1 MAFQGFGSEEEDA
14 VMADINVTPLVDV
27 MLVLLIIF
35 MIATP
40 MLHQGK
46 EVDLPKIDSETIPM
60 REEDPMVLTVTK
72 QDVIYIKDD
81 PVHISQMVEQ
91 LLPLMEQRSTKTVF
105 LKGDKDVP
113 YGSVHGSHRHPQPC
127 RCHPGCSGHRPTNQ
141 PGPALEVLGPS

>member
-1 MAFQGFGSEEEDA
+1 MAFQGLGSEDEDA

-46 EVDLPKIDSETIPM
+46 EVELPKIDSETIPM
-60 REEDPMVLTVTK
+60 RDEDPMVLTVTK

-81 PVHISQMVEQ
+81 PVQYLPDGRAASSDDGTTEQ
-91 LLPLMEQRSTKTVF
+91 
-105 LKGDKDVP
+105 
-113 YGSVHGSHRHPQPC
+113 
-127 RCHPGCSGHRPTNQ
+127 
-141 PGPALEVLGPS
+141 

>member
-1 MAFQGFGSEEEDA
+1 MAFQGFGSDDEDE

-46 EVDLPKIDSETIPM
+46 EVELPKVDSETIPM

-72 QDVIYIKDD
+72 QDVIFIKDD
-81 PVHISQMVEQ
+81 PVHISQLVEQ
-91 LLPLMEQRSTKTVF
+91 LLPLMERRSNKTVF
-105 LKGDKDVP
+105 LKGDKEVP
-113 YGSVHGSHRHPQPC
+113 YGSVMEVIGTLNRAGVTQV
-127 RCHPGCSGHRPTNQ
+127 
-141 PGPALEVLGPS
+141 ALVTAPLATPERR